1 MSLIIDK
8 KFINMVSPMLPKFAW
23 KKENLANCRCPICGD
38 SKKNK
43 SKARGFFFAKNNDMF
58 YRCHNCGVSTT
69 MYKFLESVSPA
80 LCKEYSLERWKNG
93 ENGNSNYKKPEFKFE
108 QPKFNI
114 SDDVLDGL
122 KNINELDKDHPCR
135 KFVEDRKIPEQFYS
149 VLYYTDDFGSLANK
163 LDPEVKLEKEPRLV
177 IPVLNTKNR
186 VIAMQG
192 RTLSKKKSSIRYI
205 TIKADKEIER
215 LWYGFCRLT
224 DDKKYFV
231 VEGPLDSLFL
241 DNCVAMI
248 GLNDGSQIPDP
259 LKKKELIF
267 VIDNEPRNK
276 QVISQIEKLINNG
289 RTVCILQNNIEE
301 KDINDMILNGY
312 GSEELKNIINQNAY
326 SGIEA
331 KLKLQQWKKV

>member
-114 SDDVLDGL
+114 SDNVLDGL
-122 KNINELDKDHPCR
+122 KNINELEEDHPCR
-135 KFVEDRKIPEQFYS
+135 KFVENRKIPQEFYS
-149 VLYYTDDFGSLANK
+149 VLYYTDDFGALAEK
-163 LDPEVKLEKEPRLV
+163 LDPEINLEKEPRLV
-177 IPVLNTKNR
+177 IPILNTKNR
-186 VIAMQG
+186 VIAIQG
-192 RTLSKKKSSIRYI
+192 RSLSKKKDIIRYI
-205 TIKADKEIER
+205 TIKGDKSIER
-215 LWYGFCRLT
+215 LWYGFCRLNNENP
-224 DDKKYFV
+224 YIV

-241 DNCVAMI
+241 DNCVAMVGI
-248 GLNDGSQIPDP
+248 NDGSEVPEP
-259 LKKKELIF
+259 LKNKDLIF

-276 QVISQIEKLINNG
+276 QVIAQIEQLINNG
-289 RTVCILQNNIEE
+289 RTVCIWPNTIDQ

-312 GSEELKNIINQNAY
+312 TKQQLTDIIKNNSY